1 MMNITYLGRKT
12 TVKDSFK
19 AYAEKRLKRLEKFFS
34 DDPSVT
40 VVVTNEGDEETVEV
54 TIKSRGMFFRG
65 ERSSRDRQV
74 SLDLVA
80 DVLASQIVRNK
91 NRLER
96 RLKAPVPMPAE
107 AAPLEA
113 EMEDAGPDALVK
125 TKTFAVGVMD
135 VEEAILQMNL
145 LGHEF
150 FMFRSGDSGEINVV
164 YRRKD
169 GNYGLLEPIHD

>member
-1 MMNITYLGRKT
+1 MNITYLGRKT

-19 AYAEKRLKRLEKFFS
+19 EYAEKRLKRLEKFFD
-34 DDPSVT
+34 DDPTVT
-40 VVVTNEGDEETVEV
+40 IVVTNQGEDETVEV

-65 ERSSRDRQV
+65 EKTSQDRQV

-80 DVLASQIVRNK
+80 DALTSQIVRNK
-91 NRLER
+91 TRLER
-96 RLKAPVPMPAE
+96 RLKAPLPMPEEPAYSGAE
-107 AAPLEA
+107 TDAAN
-113 EMEDAGPDALVK
+113 LVK
-125 TKTFAVGVMD
+125 TKKFQVSVMD

-150 FMFRSGDSGEINVV
+150 FMFRNGETGEINVV

>member
-12 TVKDSFK
+12 TIKDSFK
-19 AYAEKRLKRLEKFFS
+19 EYAAKRLKRLEKFF
-34 DDPSVT
+34 
-40 VVVTNEGDEETVEV
+40 DEETVEV

-65 ERSSRDRQV
+65 EKTSRDRQI

-80 DVLASQIVRNK
+80 DVLSSQIVRNK

-96 RLKAPVPMPAE
+96 RLKTPVPVIE
-107 AAPLEA
+107 ELTGELEQ
-113 EMEDAGPDALVK
+113 EGPDTLVK
-125 TKTFAVGVMD
+125 TKKFPVAVMD

-150 FMFRSGDSGEINVV
+150 FMFRNGETGEINVV

-169 GNYGLLEPIHD
+169 GNYGLLEPVQG

>member
-12 TVKDSFK
+12 TIRDSFK
-19 AYAEKRLKRLEKFFS
+19 EYAAKRLKRLEKFFD
-34 DDPSVT
+34 DDPNVMI
-40 VVVTNEGDEETVEV
+40 VVTNEGDEETVEV

-65 ERSSRDRQV
+65 EKTSRDRQI

-80 DVLASQIVRNK
+80 DVLSSQIVRNK

-96 RLKAPVPMPAE
+96 RLKTPVPVIE
-107 AAPLEA
+107 ELTGELEQ
-113 EMEDAGPDALVK
+113 EGPDTLVK
-125 TKTFAVGVMD
+125 TKKFPVAVMD

-150 FMFRSGDSGEINVV
+150 FMFRNGETGEINVV

-169 GNYGLLEPIHD
+169 GNYGLLEPVQG

>member
-12 TVKDSFK
+12 TIKDSFK
-19 AYAEKRLKRLEKFFS
+19 EYAAKRLKRLEKFFD
-34 DDPSVT
+34 DDPNVMI
-40 VVVTNEGDEETVEV
+40 VVTNEGDEETVEV

-65 ERSSRDRQV
+65 EKTSRDRQI

-80 DVLASQIVRNK
+80 DVLSSQIVRNK

-96 RLKAPVPMPAE
+96 RLKTPVPVIE
-107 AAPLEA
+107 ELTGELEQ
-113 EMEDAGPDALVK
+113 EGPDTLVK
-125 TKTFAVGVMD
+125 TKKFPVAVMD

-150 FMFRSGDSGEINVV
+150 FMFRNGETGEINVV

-169 GNYGLLEPIHD
+169 GNYGLLEPGPD

>member
-12 TVKDSFK
+12 TIKDSFK
-19 AYAEKRLKRLEKFFS
+19 EYAAKRLKRLEKFFD
-34 DDPSVT
+34 DDPNVMI
-40 VVVTNEGDEETVEV
+40 VVTNEGDEETVEV

-65 ERSSRDRQV
+65 EKPSRDRQI

-80 DVLASQIVRNK
+80 DVLSSQIVRNK

-96 RLKAPVPMPAE
+96 RLKTPVPVIE
-107 AAPLEA
+107 ELTGELEQ
-113 EMEDAGPDALVK
+113 EGPDTLVK
-125 TKTFAVGVMD
+125 TKKFPVAVMD

-150 FMFRSGDSGEINVV
+150 FMFRNGETGEINVV
-164 YRRKD
+164 SRRKD
-169 GNYGLLEPIHD
+169 GNYGLLEPVQG

>member
-12 TVKDSFK
+12 TIKDSFK
-19 AYAEKRLKRLEKFFS
+19 EYAAKRLKRLEKFFD
-34 DDPSVT
+34 DDPNVMI
-40 VVVTNEGDEETVEV
+40 VVTNEGDEETVEV

-65 ERSSRDRQV
+65 EKTSRDRQI

-80 DVLASQIVRNK
+80 DVLSSQIVRNK

-96 RLKAPVPMPAE
+96 RLKTPVPVIE
-107 AAPLEA
+107 ELTGELEQ
-113 EMEDAGPDALVK
+113 EGPDTLVK
-125 TKTFAVGVMD
+125 TKKFPVAVMD

-150 FMFRSGDSGEINVV
+150 FMFRSGETGEINVV

-169 GNYGLLEPIHD
+169 GNYGLLEPVQD

>member
-12 TVKDSFK
+12 TIKDSFK
-19 AYAEKRLKRLEKFFS
+19 EYAAKRLKRLEKFFD
-34 DDPSVT
+34 DDPNVMI
-40 VVVTNEGDEETVEV
+40 VVTNEGDEETVEV

-65 ERSSRDRQV
+65 EKTSRDRQV
-74 SLDLVA
+74 SLDMVV
-80 DVLASQIVRNK
+80 DVLSSQIVRNK

-96 RLKAPVPMPAE
+96 RLKTPVPVIE
-107 AAPLEA
+107 ELTGELEQ
-113 EMEDAGPDALVK
+113 EGPDTLVK
-125 TKTFAVGVMD
+125 TKKFPVAVMD

-150 FMFRSGDSGEINVV
+150 FMFRNGDSGEVNVV

-169 GNYGLLEPIHD
+169 GNYGLLEPVQD

>member
-19 AYAEKRLKRLEKFFS
+19 GYAEKRLKRLDKFFG
-34 DDPSVT
+34 DDPTVT
-40 VVVTNEGDEETVEV
+40 VVVTNQGDQETVEV
-54 TIKSRGMFFRG
+54 TIKSRGMVFRG
-65 ERSSRDRQV
+65 EKTSKDRQV

-80 DVLASQIVRNK
+80 DALASQIVRNK

-96 RLKAPVPMPAE
+96 RLKAPVPMPE
-107 AAPLEA
+107 EIAPVETDH
-113 EMEDAGPDALVK
+113 DADALVK
-125 TKTFAVGVMD
+125 TKKFAVGVMD

-169 GNYGLLEPIHD
+169 GNYGLLEPVHD

>member
-1 MMNITYLGRKT
+1 MMNITYMGRKT
-12 TVKDSFK
+12 TIKDSFK
-19 AYAEKRLKRLEKFFS
+19 EYAAKRLKRLEKFFD
-34 DDPSVT
+34 DDPSVMI
-40 VVVTNEGDEETVEV
+40 VVTNEGDEETVEV

-65 ERSSRDRQV
+65 EKTSRDRQI

-80 DVLASQIVRNK
+80 DVLSSQIVRNK

-96 RLKAPVPMPAE
+96 RLKTPVPAPAE
-107 AAPLEA
+107 LELPDVA
-113 EMEDAGPDALVK
+113 EREEPDVLVK
-125 TKTFAVGVMD
+125 TKKFPVAVMD

-150 FMFRSGDSGEINVV
+150 FMFRNGESGEVNVV

-169 GNYGLLEPIHD
+169 GNYGLLEPVRD

>member
-12 TVKDSFK
+12 TIKDSFK
-19 AYAEKRLKRLEKFFS
+19 EYAAKRLKRLEKFFD
-34 DDPSVT
+34 DDPNVMI
-40 VVVTNEGDEETVEV
+40 VVTNEGDEETVEV

-65 ERSSRDRQV
+65 EKTSRDRQI

-80 DVLASQIVRNK
+80 DALSSQIVRNK

-96 RLKAPVPMPAE
+96 RLKTPVPVIE
-107 AAPLEA
+107 ELTGELEQ
-113 EMEDAGPDALVK
+113 EGPDTLVK
-125 TKTFAVGVMD
+125 TKKFPVAVMD

-150 FMFRSGDSGEINVV
+150 FMFRNGETGEINVV

-169 GNYGLLEPIHD
+169 GNYGLLEPVQG

>member
-12 TVKDSFK
+12 TIKDSFK
-19 AYAEKRLKRLEKFFS
+19 EYAAKRLKRLEKFFD
-34 DDPSVT
+34 DDPNVMI
-40 VVVTNEGDEETVEV
+40 VVTNEGDEETDEITV
-54 TIKSRGMFFRG
+54 KPRGMFFRG
-65 ERSSRDRQV
+65 EKTSRDRQI

-80 DVLASQIVRNK
+80 DVLSSQIVRNK

-96 RLKAPVPMPAE
+96 RLKTPVPVIE
-107 AAPLEA
+107 ELTGELEQ
-113 EMEDAGPDALVK
+113 EGPDTLVK
-125 TKTFAVGVMD
+125 TKKFPVAVMD

-150 FMFRSGDSGEINVV
+150 FMFRNGETGEINVV

-169 GNYGLLEPIHD
+169 GNYGLLEPVQG

>member
-12 TVKDSFK
+12 TIKDSFK
-19 AYAEKRLKRLEKFFS
+19 EYAAKRLKRLDKFF
-34 DDPSVT
+34 DDAPDVMI
-40 VVVTNEGDEETVEV
+40 VVTNEGEEETVEV

-65 ERSSRDRQV
+65 EKTSKDRQI

-80 DVLASQIVRNK
+80 DVLTSQIVRNK

-96 RLKAPVPMPAE
+96 RLKAPVPMPE
-107 AAPLEA
+107 DIAP
-113 EMEDAGPDALVK
+113 MDDAGPDALVK
-125 TKTFAVGVMD
+125 TKKFPVAVMD

-150 FMFRSGDSGEINVV
+150 FMFRNGDSGEINVV

-169 GNYGLLEPIHD
+169 GNYGLLEPVQD

>member
-12 TVKDSFK
+12 TIKDSFK
-19 AYAEKRLKRLEKFFS
+19 EYAAKRLKRLEKFFD
-34 DDPSVT
+34 DDPNVMI
-40 VVVTNEGDEETVEV
+40 VVTNEGDEETVEV
-54 TIKSRGMFFRG
+54 TIKSRGMFVRG
-65 ERSSRDRQV
+65 EKTSRDRQI

-80 DVLASQIVRNK
+80 DVLSSQIVRNK

-96 RLKAPVPMPAE
+96 RLKTPVPVIE
-107 AAPLEA
+107 ELTGELEQ
-113 EMEDAGPDALVK
+113 EGPDTLVK
-125 TKTFAVGVMD
+125 TKKFPVAVMD

-150 FMFRSGDSGEINVV
+150 FMFRNGETGEINVV

-169 GNYGLLEPIHD
+169 GNYGLLEPVQG

>member
-12 TVKDSFK
+12 TIKDSFK
-19 AYAEKRLKRLEKFFS
+19 EYAAKRLKRLEKFFD
-34 DDPSVT
+34 DDPNVMI
-40 VVVTNEGDEETVEV
+40 VVTNEGDEETVEV

-65 ERSSRDRQV
+65 EKTSRDRQI

-80 DVLASQIVRNK
+80 DVLSSQIVRNK

-96 RLKAPVPMPAE
+96 RLKTPVPVIE
-107 AAPLEA
+107 ELTGELEQ
-113 EMEDAGPDALVK
+113 EGPDTLVK
-125 TKTFAVGVMD
+125 TKKFPVAVMD

-150 FMFRSGDSGEINVV
+150 FMFRNGDSGEVNVV

-169 GNYGLLEPIHD
+169 GNYGLLEPVQN

>member
-12 TVKDSFK
+12 TIKDSFK
-19 AYAEKRLKRLEKFFS
+19 EYAAKRLKRLEKFFD
-34 DDPSVT
+34 DDPNVMI
-40 VVVTNEGDEETVEV
+40 VVTNEGDEETVEV

-65 ERSSRDRQV
+65 EKTSRDRQI

-80 DVLASQIVRNK
+80 DVLSSQIVRNK

-96 RLKAPVPMPAE
+96 RLKTPVPVIE
-107 AAPLEA
+107 ELTGELEQ
-113 EMEDAGPDALVK
+113 EGPDTLVK
-125 TKTFAVGVMD
+125 TKKFPVAVMD

-150 FMFRSGDSGEINVV
+150 FMFRNGETGEINVV
-164 YRRKD
+164 SRRKD
-169 GNYGLLEPIHD
+169 GNYGLLEPVQG

>member
-12 TVKDSFK
+12 TIKDSFK
-19 AYAEKRLKRLEKFFS
+19 EYAAKRLKRLEKFFD
-34 DDPSVT
+34 DDPNVMI
-40 VVVTNEGDEETVEV
+40 VVTNEGDEETVEV

-65 ERSSRDRQV
+65 EKTSRDRQI

-80 DVLASQIVRNK
+80 DVLSSQIVRNK

-96 RLKAPVPMPAE
+96 RLKTPVPVIE
-107 AAPLEA
+107 ELTGELEQ
-113 EMEDAGPDALVK
+113 EGPDTLVK
-125 TKTFAVGVMD
+125 TKKFPVAVMD

-150 FMFRSGDSGEINVV
+150 FMFRNDESGEINVV

-169 GNYGLLEPIHD
+169 GNYGLLEPVQG

>member
-12 TVKDSFK
+12 TIKDSFK
-19 AYAEKRLKRLEKFFS
+19 EYAAKRLKRLEKFFD
-34 DDPSVT
+34 DDPNVMI
-40 VVVTNEGDEETVEV
+40 VVTNEGDEETVEV

-65 ERSSRDRQV
+65 EKTSRDRQI

-80 DVLASQIVRNK
+80 DVLSSQIVRNK

-96 RLKAPVPMPAE
+96 RLKTPVSVIE
-107 AAPLEA
+107 ELTGELEQ
-113 EMEDAGPDALVK
+113 EGPDTLVK
-125 TKTFAVGVMD
+125 TKKFPVAVMD

-150 FMFRSGDSGEINVV
+150 FMFRNGETGEINVV

-169 GNYGLLEPIHD
+169 GNYGLLEPVQG

>member
-19 AYAEKRLKRLEKFFS
+19 EYAEKRLKRLEKFFD
-34 DDPSVT
+34 DDPNVMI
-40 VVVTNEGDEETVEV
+40 VVTNEGGDETVEV

-65 ERSSRDRQV
+65 EKTSKDRQI

-96 RLKAPVPMPAE
+96 RLKAPVPMPEELLHE
-107 AAPLEA
+107 AVSE
-113 EMEDAGPDALVK
+113 PDVLVK
-125 TKTFAVGVMD
+125 TKKFPVGVMD

-145 LGHEF
+145 LDHEF
-150 FMFRSGDSGEINVV
+150 FMFRNGESGEVNVV

-169 GNYGLLEPIHD
+169 GNYGLLEPVQD